1 MNLIQKNKNFP
12 AAYKFFNHI
21 SKYFEYTIPI
31 ELIVSEVDALKE
43 IIKKEKIRN

>member
-21 SKYFEYTIPI
+21 SKYSEYVIPI
-31 ELIVSEVDALKE
+31 KLAVTEVDDLKE
-43 IIKKEKIRN
+43 IILKKII